1 VFGLSWTQIMVIVVI
16 GVFLLG
22 PERIPVAVQW
32 LTSSLKKVRTMAQG
46 AQDQLHSELGPE
58 IAEMRRQIS
67 ELQSLKEFKELRD
80 LKELHPRN
88 LIGKGLLGPDVST
101 QNGMAG
107 ILGIDKDFLKGPD
120 EKTKPMSAGGP
131 ADMLPVEPSPAAA
144 AEPSAV
150 SMSKAESPAAA
161 DPLPTYSAPPAV
173 DAVPAADPLP
183 VLEPLPA
190 ADRVPSADPVPS
202 ADRVSTA
209 DPLPSS
215 GRTSAAD
222 PLPRFQSPTAGSSPA
237 FGSNGDPMPVSQPA
251 LGVQVDAERS

>member
-1 VFGLSWTQIMVIVVI
+1 MFGLSWTQIMVIVVI

-46 AQDQLHSELGPE
+46 AQEQLHSELGPE

-80 LKELHPRN
+80 LKDLHPKN
-88 LIGKGLLGPDVST
+88 LIGKGLLGPDIST
-101 QNGMAG
+101 ENGMAG

-131 ADMLPVEPSPAAA
+131 ADVIPEMLSPAA

-150 SMSKAESPAAA
+150 SMSKAETPAAA
-161 DPLPTYSAPPAV
+161 DPLPTVGDPSPPDPVPSADPPTS
-173 DAVPAADPLP
+173 AVPPT
-183 VLEPLPA
+183 
-190 ADRVPSADPVPS
+190 SADPVPS
-202 ADRVSTA
+202 AD
-209 DPLPSS
+209 PLPSADPPS
-215 GRTSAAD
+215 SAD
-222 PLPRFQSPTAGSSPA
+222 PLPRWESSTAGSSPA
-237 FGSNGDPMPVSQPA
+237 FGRTGDPHPIKKPVPV
-251 LGVQVDAERS
+251 VQVDAEGT